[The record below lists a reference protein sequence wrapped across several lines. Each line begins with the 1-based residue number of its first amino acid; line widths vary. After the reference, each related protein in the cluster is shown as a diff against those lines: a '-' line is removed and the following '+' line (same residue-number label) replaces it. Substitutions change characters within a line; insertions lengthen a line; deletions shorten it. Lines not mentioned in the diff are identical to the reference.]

1 MDSIVIA
8 KIDGEWFSNDS
19 RTQDQVEAWQ
29 EYATEGGDAQ
39 VAMWLEYCEEA
50 NYDDHIIDVMNG
62 IVDEYYEGR

>member
-29 EYATEGGDAQ
+29 EYSTEDGDAQ
-39 VAMWLEYCEEA
+39 VATWLEYCEEA

-62 IVDEYYEGR
+62 IVGEYYEGR

>member
-29 EYATEGGDAQ
+29 EYATEGDDAQ
-39 VAMWLEYCEEA
+39 VATWLEYCEEA

>member
-1 MDSIVIA
+1 MNSIEIA

-29 EYATEGGDAQ
+29 EYSTEDGDAQ
-39 VAMWLEYCEEA
+39 VEVYLEYAEDA